1 MTLHR
6 NFIAAGFSLLFGA
19 QAIAAPFCVQV
30 TGIPDQCLYVDP
42 AQCQNEALRQKGQCI
57 ANAAEVKAPPRA
69 QAFCLVQSGNV
80 LSCIY
85 PDRADCDR
93 DSRIMKG
100 ACMPA
105 LPGTSGLPTAPPPGE
120 DPYAVKRPY

>member
-6 NFIAAGFSLLFGA
+6 TLYAAGFSLLFA
-19 QAIAAPFCVQV
+19 SQSIAAPFCVQV

-42 AQCQNEALRQKGQCI
+42 AACQAEALRQKGQCA
-57 ANAAEVKAPPRA
+57 ANPNEVKAPPGA
-69 QAFCLVQSGNV
+69 QPFCLVQSGV
-80 LSCIY
+80 MLSCIY

-93 DSRIMKG
+93 DSKTMKG

-105 LPGTSGLPTAPPPGE
+105 LPGPQGVPAPAPGV
-120 DPYAVKRPY
+120 DPYQVQRPY

>member
-1 MTLHR
+1 MR
-6 NFIAAGFSLLFGA
+6 IAALASLGLLLTA
-19 QAIAAPFCVQV
+19 PVLAAPYCVDV
-30 TGIPDQCLYVDP
+30 TGIPQQCLYVDP
-42 AQCQNEALRQKGQCI
+42 AQCQAEALRQKGECV
-57 ANAAEVKAPPRA
+57 ANSAEVKAPPRA

-93 DSRIMKG
+93 DSKTLKG

-105 LPGTSGLPTAPPPGE
+105 LPTPQEVPAPPPGV
-120 DPYAVKRPY
+120 DPYQVKRPY

>member
-6 NFIAAGFSLLFGA
+6 TLFTAGFGLLLA
-19 QAIAAPFCVQV
+19 SQSIAAPFCVQV

-42 AQCQNEALRQKGQCI
+42 AQCQNEAQRQHGQCS
-57 ANAAEVKAPPRA
+57 ANPAEIKAQPRA
-69 QAFCLVQSGNV
+69 QAFCLVQASNV
-80 LSCIY
+80 MSCIY

-93 DSRIMKG
+93 DSKTIKG

-105 LPGTSGLPTAPPPGE
+105 LLTPQEVPAPAPGV
-120 DPYAVKRPY
+120 DPYQVQRPY